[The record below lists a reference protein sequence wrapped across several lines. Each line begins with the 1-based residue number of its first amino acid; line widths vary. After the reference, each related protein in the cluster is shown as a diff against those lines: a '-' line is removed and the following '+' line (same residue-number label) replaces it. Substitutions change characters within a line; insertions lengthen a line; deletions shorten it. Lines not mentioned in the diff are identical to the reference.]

1 MQLYGSRVYQELVT
15 NRRESRPNELNGH
28 GFVSRRI
35 DLDAAL
41 KVSAV
46 FDADSSAKNITDN
59 GAVFCNFDASAGID
73 VADSFAID
81 NHFTGVNFRIDL
93 RRGTDDKRMAIKENR
108 TFHNAVDLQVFR
120 AVDFTFN
127 LQAGAKSRGRAGRGS
142 YRACGG
148 RGEGSEGDV

>member
-1 MQLYGSRVYQELVT
+1 VPNNTGSHAICTGRAFIRKLVT

-46 FDADSSAKNITDN
+46 FDADSSAKKYHRQWSRPFVIS
-59 GAVFCNFDASAGID
+59 DASAGID

-93 RRGTDDKRMAIKENR
+93 RRGTDDKRMPSRKIGPSQCR
-108 TFHNAVDLQVFR
+108 RF
-120 AVDFTFN
+120 
-127 LQAGAKSRGRAGRGS
+127 AGLPSR
-142 YRACGG
+142 
-148 RGEGSEGDV
+148 